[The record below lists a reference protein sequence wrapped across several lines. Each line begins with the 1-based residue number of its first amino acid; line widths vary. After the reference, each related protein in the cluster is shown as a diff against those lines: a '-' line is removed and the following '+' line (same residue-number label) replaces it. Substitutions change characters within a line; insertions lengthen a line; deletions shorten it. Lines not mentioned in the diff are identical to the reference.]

1 MKKILTLIIVL
12 LGLTFADMIKD
23 HAYVI
28 SAIGIKN
35 TTGEIAYISGST
47 NTPNSDGSYNLV
59 PQVIIYDGTTSYV
72 GAATPFTGCIGNDYY
87 FSSEKKGS
95 CFMGGTM
102 KGATASVNGESGLVP
117 APVAGQQSLFL
128 RGDGT

>member
-1 MKKILTLIIVL
+1 MKKILTIL
-12 LGLTFADMIKD
+12 LLLTGLTFADMIKD

-35 TTGEIAYISGST
+35 TNGEIAYISGST
-47 NTPNSDGSYNLV
+47 NTPNADGSYNLV
-59 PQVIIYDGTTSYV
+59 PQVIIYDGNTSYV

-102 KGATASVNGESGLVP
+102 KGATASAKGESGLVP
-117 APVAGQQSLFL
+117 APAAGQQSLFL

>member
-1 MKKILTLIIVL
+1 
-12 LGLTFADMIKD
+12 MIKD

-35 TTGEIAYISGST
+35 TNGEIVYISGST
-47 NTPNSDGSYNLV
+47 NTPNADGSYNLV

-87 FSSEKKGS
+87 FDSEKKGS

-102 KGATASVNGESGLVP
+102 KGATSSANGESGLVP
-117 APVAGQQSLFL
+117 APAAGQQNLFL